1 MQDEVIPLSQPIE
14 TTTGEIVSEIPV
26 GKGQMIH
33 LSLCGYNRYALDLVG
48 RCSYRFLLLIQA
60 SWLIRLKSVWGED
73 AHVFRPERWLEMGTE
88 SPNSFGIYSGL
99 YVAFNSRISGLCVLT
114 VLLQCKLHQR
124 AAFLLGVCF
133 SLSSLPIGYSML

>member
-14 TTTGEIVSEIPV
+14 TTTGEVISEIPV

-33 LSLCGYNRYALDLVG
+33 LSLCGYNRCVFYLV
-48 RCSYRFLLLIQA
+48 RCCSYRFLLLMQT

-99 YVAFNSRISGLCVLT
+99 YVAFNSRISGLRVLT
-114 VLLQCKLHQR
+114 VLFQCKL
-124 AAFLLGVCF
+124 
-133 SLSSLPIGYSML
+133 Y